1 MEGMGIKLTSVIGR
15 HLLRHLCMFGP
26 MAGKIRSRICNLSTY
41 QLQKSS
47 YNLASDLT
55 NIQKIL
61 WVKIFIN
68 LHNWIYYLFMYR
80 KDYYILKTF
89 WTKSVTNITIHYM
102 QDSDTIVNS

>member
-1 MEGMGIKLTSVIGR
+1 MEGMGIKLTPVIGR

-26 MAGKIRSRICNLSTY
+26 MAGKIRSHICNLSTY
-41 QLQKSS
+41 QLQKPS

-55 NIQKIL
+55 NIQKFL

-80 KDYYILKTF
+80 ETITKFHPENILDQ
-89 WTKSVTNITIHYM
+89 V
-102 QDSDTIVNS
+102 SDQYNHALYARQ